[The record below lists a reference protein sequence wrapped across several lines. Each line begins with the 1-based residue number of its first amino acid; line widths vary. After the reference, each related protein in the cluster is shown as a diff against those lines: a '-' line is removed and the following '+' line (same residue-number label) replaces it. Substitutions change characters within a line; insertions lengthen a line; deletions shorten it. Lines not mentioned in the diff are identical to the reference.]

1 MIKKKL
7 VVTNGSYVTQG
18 GQEKKRYKTIGHLH
32 EGQHGH
38 YITLDASVNLAAF
51 PRKDDDDRV
60 FVNLYDHEARQAR
73 EQTQHAT
80 GGDGFEDKDLP
91 F

>member
-7 VVTNGSYVTQG
+7 VAINGSYVTQD
-18 GQEKKRYKTIGHLH
+18 GQDKKRYKTIGHLH
-32 EGQHGH
+32 EGQHGD

-51 PRKDDDDRV
+51 PRKDGDDRV
-60 FVNLYDHEARQAR
+60 FVNLYDHEGRQAR
-73 EQTQHAT
+73 GQTQQAT
-80 GGDGFEDKDLP
+80 GGQDFNDDVP